1 MGLGISLPGMSNHG
15 TMERDDQGFPSSL
28 SVNGSSANLRTST
41 NSVGNVNG
49 SSTNV
54 RFRQTLSVRE
64 EDKIVALAEEE
75 DVDSELGDESVVSSV
90 TDR

>member
-1 MGLGISLPGMSNHG
+1 MGLSLPGMSNHG
-15 TMERDDQGFPSSL
+15 TMERDEALPSSL
-28 SVNGSSANLRTST
+28 SNLSNVNNVTNGSNGNGT
-41 NSVGNVNG
+41 N
-49 SSTNV
+49 NV

-75 DVDSELGDESVVSSV
+75 DVDSDLGDESVVSSV